1 MTHRSAQ
8 IIVASALRAVAAAR
22 VAVGYF
28 YFGYWFSQRR
38 AWYPTGAL

>member
-1 MTHRSAQ
+1 MTLRTAQ
-8 IIVASALRAVAAAR
+8 INTASTLRAVAAAR
-22 VAVGYF
+22 ASIGCF